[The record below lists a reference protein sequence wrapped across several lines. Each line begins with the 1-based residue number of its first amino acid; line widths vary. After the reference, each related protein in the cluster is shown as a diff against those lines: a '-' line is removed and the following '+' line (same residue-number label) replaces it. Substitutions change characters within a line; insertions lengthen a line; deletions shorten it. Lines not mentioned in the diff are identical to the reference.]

1 MAPTRF
7 HWPPFRV
14 AAVILS
20 LLTGLPAG
28 AVEKGWLPSQD
39 EAYRQN
45 FQIAFGDPSSQFST
59 IEDYLAYFRYGRY
72 LGFTLSE
79 AISQM
84 QAGTRGVMWSM
95 DYWMESMNEAY
106 HASGDVYYLRENLR
120 CIRAVL
126 DYRDD
131 RRGVELYNG
140 TIAPVWG
147 TSIYSEGNGRRY
159 YTGHSGMITFP
170 MLEFLQLAMGEAELL
185 ADLGEEFDEILEA
198 VHETLD
204 YHSRDWNEGPQLEEG
219 HFFNHP
225 DSEHR
230 TQYQNIPQPA
240 NLMSAMGRALWT
252 SWRVSGNEAHRD
264 RALEL
269 ARYIKNR
276 LTLATDGAYYWEY
289 QLPTQPVTQ
298 IRDKETI
305 ISEDVGHAFL
315 TIAFPIL
322 MAHDE
327 AVFDATDMHRIAR
340 TVKQGFGRFNDGVLL
355 GEVNGSPL
363 RFDTVNEI
371 RGSVLGIFG
380 WARLAPWDEEVY
392 ERVVDFYLKYRANTD
407 NHIDDAVL
415 WRYNPNNTLP
425 PTPTATTTPTA
436 SSTPTFTATAT
447 ETATATPTLTF
458 TETPTFSPSPTGT
471 PIPSGASLFDFSLRW
486 HREIPPSATSEGL
499 LDWLMGNGTGR

>member
-1 MAPTRF
+1 MAQTGLNRLT
-7 HWPPFRV
+7 FRTA
-14 AAVILS
+14 AAVFLS
-20 LLTGLPAG
+20 FFHCFSAG
-28 AVEKGWLPSQD
+28 AVEKGWTPPQD
-39 EAYRQN
+39 ESYRQN
-45 FQIAFGDPSSQFST
+45 FLLAFGDPSSQFLT
-59 IEDYLAYFRYGRY
+59 IEDYLAYFRYDRY
-72 LGFTLSE
+72 LGSTLSG
-79 AISQM
+79 AIGQM
-84 QAGTRGVMWSM
+84 QAGTRAVMWSM

-106 HASGDVYYLRENLR
+106 HASGNIYYLRENLR

-126 DYRDD
+126 NYRDD

-170 MLEFLQLAMGEAELL
+170 MLEFLRLALGEAELL
-185 ADLGEEFDEILEA
+185 EDLGDEFDEILMA

-204 YHSRDWNEGPQLEEG
+204 FHSRDWNDGPQMDEG

-252 SWRVSGNEAHRD
+252 SWKVSGNEAHRD
-264 RALEL
+264 RALKL

-276 LTLATDGAYYWEY
+276 LTLATDDAYYWEY

-298 IRDKETI
+298 TRDKETI

-327 AVFDATDMHRIAR
+327 TVFDGTDMHRFVR
-340 TVKQGFGRFNDGVLL
+340 TFKQGFGRFNDGVLL

-363 RFDTVNEI
+363 RFDTVDEI

-415 WRYNPNNTLP
+415 WRYNPNNTPP
-425 PTPTATTTPTA
+425 PTPTSTATSTA
-436 SSTPTFTATAT
+436 SPTPTFTATAT
-447 ETATATPTLTF
+447 ETPSFTP
-458 TETPTFSPSPTGT
+458 TETPTFSPTATET
-471 PIPSGASLFDFSLRW
+471 PIPVGASLFEFSLRW
-486 HREIPPSATSEGL
+486 HREVPPSATSEGL
-499 LDWLMGNGTGR
+499 IGWLMENGAERR